1 MKNKQV
7 IFSEDGDI
15 ASIRKSNK
23 NADEFIIAVNEQ
35 YHEEVCWVDCIRI
48 EPCIST
54 LEGIGAD
61 RISTDAV
68 NENYFVAE
76 VSEIGIGGAEKD

>member
-1 MKNKQV
+1 MMKNKQV

-48 EPCIST
+48 EPLS
-54 LEGIGAD
+54 AH
-61 RISTDAV
+61 
-68 NENYFVAE
+68 
-76 VSEIGIGGAEKD
+76 